1 LDTLAMQ
8 AAERF
13 DVIIDFSKHQGET
26 ITLKNDLGPDADPE
40 DETDDVMQFKVD
52 QPLSSEDRSRIP
64 RNLTRVPSLT
74 QNKIQRIRNLKL
86 IGSTDTLG
94 RPLLLLNNNKWL
106 DPVTET
112 PELGSTEVW
121 SFINVTDFTHPM
133 HIHLIQFQVLDRRPF
148 DLDRYNADG
157 NIMFTGPAE
166 PPEQNEKSWKDTVAA
181 PAGQITRVIAKFG
194 PFSGDYVWHCHILGH
209 EDYDMMR
216 PMRVVKTDKRE

>member
-1 LDTLAMQ
+1 TRDYQLYLDSGQPFYQIGSDGGLMRKTVKLDTLAMQ

-112 PELGSTEVW
+112 PELGST
-121 SFINVTDFTHPM
+121 
-133 HIHLIQFQVLDRRPF
+133 
-148 DLDRYNADG
+148 
-157 NIMFTGPAE
+157 
-166 PPEQNEKSWKDTVAA
+166 
-181 PAGQITRVIAKFG
+181 
-194 PFSGDYVWHCHILGH
+194 
-209 EDYDMMR
+209 
-216 PMRVVKTDKRE
+216 